1 MDIGKH
7 NDQINRM
14 WWKKQYLEVSFYLF
28 IVEDD
33 DDEDN
38 VIIPG
43 VGPIA
48 MHASNNDDPLLE
60 IKDDVIDV
68 CFEWFVI
75 I

>member
-1 MDIGKH
+1 MDVEKR
-7 NDQINRM
+7 NE
-14 WWKKQYLEVSFYLF
+14 LE
-28 IVEDD
+28 ED

-60 IKDDVIDV
+60 IKDEVSSFCLSLFNCINM
-68 CFEWFVI
+68 I
-75 I
+75 HLG